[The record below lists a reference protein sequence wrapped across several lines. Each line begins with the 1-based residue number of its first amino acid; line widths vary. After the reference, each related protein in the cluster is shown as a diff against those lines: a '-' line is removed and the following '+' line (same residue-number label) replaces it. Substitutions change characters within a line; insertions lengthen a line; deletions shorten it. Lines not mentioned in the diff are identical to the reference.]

1 MRTVITGEAVRLELP
16 PASVAV
22 RGTSLLIDLVI
33 YVLIYIGIQLLFGY
47 YSGQIFQTM
56 DPAMYA
62 AFSLSTVVLCFV
74 ILPITIET
82 LSRGRSVGRL
92 IMGVRIVRD
101 DGGTV
106 RLRHALIRGLIGF
119 PENFLSFGVLP
130 LFCGMINARGKRLGD
145 MAAGTYGIL
154 VRQPKVKPMMLPVP
168 QHLTSWTQIADLG
181 RIPDRLALRISRL
194 LRRMETTGRGDN
206 LGVLHRTADQLADQ
220 LRPHISPPP
229 PPSSSMDFLIAVMA
243 ERRNREYRRLRR
255 QQERTGELSRRLHTL
270 PYS

>member
-1 MRTVITGEAVRLELP
+1 MRTVITGEAVQLELP

-22 RGTSLLIDLVI
+22 RGTSLLIDLAL

-62 AFSLSTVVLCFV
+62 AFSISTLVLCFV
-74 ILPITIET
+74 ILPIVIET
-82 LSRGRSVGRL
+82 LSRGRSLGRL

-106 RLRHALIRGLIGF
+106 RMRHALIRGLVGF
-119 PENFLSFGVLP
+119 PEIFITLGMLP
-130 LFCGMINARGKRLGD
+130 LFCGMLNARGKRLGD

-154 VRQPKVKPMMLPVP
+154 VRQPKIRPMMLPVP

-181 RIPDRLALRISRL
+181 RIPDRLALRLSRL

-206 LGVLHRTADQLADQ
+206 IAVLHRTADQLAEE

-229 PPSSSMDFLIAVMA
+229 PPATSLEFLTAVMA
-243 ERRNREYRRLRR
+243 ERRNREYRRMRR
-255 QQERTGELSRRLHTL
+255 QQDRTAELGRRLHTL

>member
-1 MRTVITGEAVRLELP
+1 MRTVITGEAVQLELP
-16 PASVAV
+16 AASVAV
-22 RGTSLLIDLVI
+22 RGASLLIDLVI
-33 YVLIYIGIQLLFGY
+33 HALIFIGIQLLFGY
-47 YSGQIFQTM
+47 FSGAALETM

-62 AFSLSTVVLCFV
+62 AVSLFTLVLCFV
-74 ILPITIET
+74 ILPVAVEA
-82 LSRGRSVGRL
+82 LSRGRSLGRL

-106 RLRHALIRGLIGF
+106 RLRHALIRGLVGF
-119 PENFLSFGVLP
+119 PEIFITFGVLP
-130 LFCGMINARGKRLGD
+130 LFCGMLNARGKRLGD

-206 LGVLHRTADQLADQ
+206 LAVLHRTADQLAAE
-220 LRPHISPPP
+220 LRPHIAPPP
-229 PPSSSMDFLIAVMA
+229 PPSTSMEFLTAVMA

-255 QQERTGELSRRLHTL
+255 QQDRTAELGRRLHTL